1 MRNLVFIVV
10 CSLLIA
16 SCNFNGNSSR
26 QANDNRYEY
35 VDVTPALIEELG
47 GPEALKQYQF
57 FTSNSFSLYRVD
69 NDKSANADGSIN
81 SIDNNL
87 EVVFTDYTPGVIKRY
102 YKRNYDEVVLEIYFD
117 NEDNA
122 FLEFQTYGQTRDI
135 SNHQFELRKLGWFNE
150 EVTYKDQKWYQMG
163 NNEPTVLQIQI
174 DKSKTYTKEV
184 AKGRT
189 LNNNQ

>member
-1 MRNLVFIVV
+1 MRNSVFIVV

-47 GPEALKQYQF
+47 GPDALKKYQF
-57 FTSNSFSLYRVD
+57 FTSNSFSLTRVD

-87 EVVFTDYTPGVIKRY
+87 EVVFTDYTPGVFKRL
-102 YKRNYDEVVLEIYFD
+102 YKYNYSERLEIYFD

-122 FLEFQTYGQTRDI
+122 FLIFSVDEPTGYYNDFKFNR
-135 SNHQFELRKLGWFNE
+135 FKLHNFGT
-150 EVTYKDQKWYQMG
+150 VTYKDQEWHQTG

>member
-1 MRNLVFIVV
+1 MRNSVFIVV
-10 CSLLIA
+10 CSLFVA

-26 QANDNRYEY
+26 RANDNRYEY
-35 VDVTPALIEELG
+35 VDVTPALIKELG
-47 GPEALKQYQF
+47 GPDALKQYQF
-57 FTSNSFSLYRVD
+57 FTSNSFSLKRLD

-87 EVVFTDYTPGVIKRY
+87 EVVFTDYTPGVIKRH
-102 YKRNYDEVVLEIYFD
+102 YKLNYGEVLEIYFD

-122 FLEFQTYGQTRDI
+122 FLEFYAMSEPTRYSD
-135 SNHQFELRKLGWFNE
+135 SQFTLSEFLNK
-150 EVTYKDQKWYQMG
+150 VTYKDQKWIQTG